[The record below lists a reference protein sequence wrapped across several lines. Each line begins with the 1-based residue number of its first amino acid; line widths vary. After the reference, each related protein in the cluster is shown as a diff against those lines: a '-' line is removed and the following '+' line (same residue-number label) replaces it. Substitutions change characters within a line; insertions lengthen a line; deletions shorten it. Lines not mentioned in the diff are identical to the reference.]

1 MMLKKA
7 SFTIEAVYIIP
18 LMLIFITS
26 LLGFTYFTHQHIW
39 CKGAAY
45 ESLYYGMQ
53 FHADKGNAKD
63 KAESRLQERIA
74 EIPLEMS
81 PVEAEVS
88 AGPAVLKAKTQT
100 GILPDVFGDIFTSK
114 MSISAANI
122 DAAQIK
128 KAAWILRYVTNQY
141 GS

>member
-7 SFTIEAVYIIP
+7 SFTIEAAYIIP

-26 LLGFTYFTHQHIW
+26 LLAFTYFTHQHIW

-53 FHADKGNAKD
+53 LHADKGTAKD
-63 KAESRLQERIA
+63 KAESRLKDRIA

-88 AGPAVLKAKTQT
+88 SGPAVLKAKTQT
-100 GILPDVFGDIFTSK
+100 CILPDVFGELFTSK
-114 MSISAANI
+114 MNVSAADI
-122 DAAQIK
+122 DAAKIK
-128 KAAWILRYVTNQY
+128 KAEWILRYVTNQY
-141 GS
+141 KS